1 MDISILFA
9 EWTSDD
15 VLFPMLQIFLA
26 LFILFAIFQ
35 NWLQRWRARTGS
47 VEMTVTHDEISVGRF
62 YGSFAALSGLFIAI
76 CLSVEIAHH
85 YRIFWVTIDTI
96 LVAYLCFSN
105 VWFRNLL
112 IDWTNQLT
120 KTEQR

>member
-1 MDISILFA
+1 MDIPTLFA

-35 NWLQRWRARTGS
+35 SWRARGGS
-47 VEMTVTHDEISVGRF
+47 VKLTVIPGELSMSKF
-62 YGSFAALSGLFIAI
+62 YASYAALTGLFIAI
-76 CLSVEIAHH
+76 CLSVDIAQN

-96 LVAYLCFSN
+96 LVAYLCLSN

-120 KTEQR
+120 KIEQ